1 MGAGLSE
8 TDRSQEGRR
17 GGGAEAGIGALVDA
31 AQQQGI
37 RAEAGRI
44 RIEIEKEIP
53 SCVRETSP
61 EKEHVSMSEETG
73 RDRRLSF
80 AETAEETQ
88 DA

>member
-1 MGAGLSE
+1 MAK
-8 TDRSQEGRR
+8 DR
-17 GGGAEAGIGALVDA
+17 GALITTTE
-31 AQQQGI
+31 GYPY
-37 RAEAGRI
+37 GRV
-44 RIEIEKEIP
+44 RCVSCPKASDRQKCRVFDSTPFRLP